1 MDELVFT
8 NPEGPKV
15 TPYQERSA
23 GMLGSLHCEVAI

>member
-15 TPYQERSA
+15 MFIKSA
-23 GMLGSLHCEVAI
+23 RPGRLGSFH